1 MVSVFAIELV
11 IINFGLNTKQPP
23 ITSILQYVIRMS
35 QDVSQL
41 CHKIC
46 HENVVRADGF
56 TKYVAELGSIP
67 KVTLDKAGPIWGL
80 F

>member
-1 MVSVFAIELV
+1 
-11 IINFGLNTKQPP
+11 
-23 ITSILQYVIRMS
+23 MS

-46 HENVVRADGF
+46 RENVVRADGF
-56 TKYVAELGSIP
+56 TNYAVELGSIP

-80 F
+80 FQKPHSNNYLLSINYIANVMDAAPPI

>member
-1 MVSVFAIELV
+1 
-11 IINFGLNTKQPP
+11 
-23 ITSILQYVIRMS
+23 MS

-46 HENVVRADGF
+46 RENVVRADGF
-56 TKYVAELGSIP
+56 TNYAVELGSIP

-80 F
+80 FQNHIQIIIYYQSIT